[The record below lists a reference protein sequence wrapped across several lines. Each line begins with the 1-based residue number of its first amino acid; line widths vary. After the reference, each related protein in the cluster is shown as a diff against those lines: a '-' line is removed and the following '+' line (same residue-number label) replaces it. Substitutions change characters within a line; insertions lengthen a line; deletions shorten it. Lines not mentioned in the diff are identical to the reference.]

1 MKNEQEEIPK
11 GNEVLMDNSD
21 VMNAKLRRFILM
33 GMLLYAILILYF
45 MFFGFSRLGHRIDY
59 NQYTFILIPEGV
71 PLRFPELTMSWLF
84 DFGNIAAFIPFGI
97 AIPLLYRTSFRK
109 FITLFILVISS
120 LEVLQSLTFLGTFD
134 IMDII
139 SNTLG
144 AIIGFVAYKVGF
156 RSEITFKK
164 LFASAVSI
172 LILFIGIMVV
182 SETMDYAVNVNKRIG
197 PIQALTETNTS
208 TPITK
213 DFLNFKVQ
221 GETVQPKFNL
231 LNSGDGI
238 SKEYSFR
245 LGKKNLWLYANCGIP
260 DKEVYKGSVSVIIN
274 GEPWFQFSDQDE
286 DKGIYKLNSFFDGE
300 MKDIKI
306 IVTGNAKVWDVSIA
320 EVKHWWE

>member
-1 MKNEQEEIPK
+1 MKDKQEVTPK
-11 GNEVLMDNSD
+11 ANNLLPDNSKI
-21 VMNAKLRRFILM
+21 MTAKFRRFILA
-33 GMLLYAILILYF
+33 GTIVYTILILYF
-45 MFFGFSRLGHRIDY
+45 MFFGFNRLGHRIDY
-59 NQYTFILIPEGV
+59 NQYTFMFIPEGV
-71 PLRFPELTMSWLF
+71 LLRFPELTMSWLF

-97 AIPLLYRTSFRK
+97 AIPLLYRTHFRK

-134 IMDII
+134 SMDII

-156 RSEITFKK
+156 SSKVTFKK
-164 LFASAVSI
+164 LFASAISI

-260 DKEVYKGSVSVIIN
+260 DKEVYKGSASILIN
-274 GEPWFQFSDQDE
+274 GDPWLQFSDKDE
-286 DKGIYKLNSFFDGE
+286 DKGIDKLNAFFDGE
-300 MKDIKI
+300 IKDIKI